1 MRSLIAAA
9 LLFFPS
15 VAIAQT
21 DRSEP
26 IIQQRTVLDFE
37 GDLVEAGLDNP
48 DLTFIEAIKR
58 HRHTSLIRIRES
70 FDDRLVQSAKQL

>member
-1 MRSLIAAA
+1 MRLLITAA
-9 LLFFPS
+9 LLIFPA
-15 VAIAQT
+15 VAVAQT
-21 DRSEP
+21 DQPEP
-26 IIQQRTVLDFE
+26 IIQQRTILDFD

-58 HRHTSLIRIRES
+58 YRHTNLIRIRET